1 MYFNPSI
8 PIYTIMRL
16 ARFKGDLYFPIFKHE
31 SSRTTALI
39 QKELP
44 PSMSASKTPGPNLEI
59 NNSRKYT
66 NRCYFD
72 VLQYS
77 QGLVYRSTA
86 SVDHEDGEGG
96 LFLAKARIQLRR
108 SRSSAYTPPRP
119 FLAVIVLRLD
129 ELAERA
135 ALIQRPKSIGRILTS
150 VQLHSL
156 SQPSEK
162 KSADYHRR
170 GGCVFQARKLRL
182 SKERLLRTVDS
193 E

>member
-108 SRSSAYTPPRP
+108 SRSSAYTTPRP
-119 FLAVIVLRLD
+119 FLAVIVLRID

-150 VQLHSL
+150 VNYIRYRS
-156 SQPSEK
+156 
-162 KSADYHRR
+162 HRKR
-170 GGCVFQARKLRL
+170 NPQTTIEEAAASFKLGNC
-182 SKERLLRTVDS
+182 DS
-193 E
+193 RRNVSCEP